1 MREARN
7 HSGWH
12 CWIRRWPIAG
22 VAALALVCGMLPVST
37 ASGQAFQPQP
47 EAEAPA
53 RSSVCRPAAPAV
65 EKTPGHS
72 LRIDRGPAE
81 CNAVHLSFD
90 AGADRGYAETILD
103 TLRDEH
109 VPVSFGMTG
118 LWAQQNPDLI
128 QRIVDE
134 GHELI
139 NHTWSHSSFTG
150 FSAGRPMS
158 VGERRM
164 ELDRTEEL
172 LVGMTGR
179 TTHPYF
185 RPPYGDLNDG
195 VFTDVSD
202 AGYDYTMMWTID
214 SFGWNHLSAAGIIER
229 CLSRAEPGSIILM
242 HVGIES
248 EDGPALR
255 ALIAGLRERGY
266 LLVGL
271 TDLLGL

>member
-1 MREARN
+1 
-7 HSGWH
+7 
-12 CWIRRWPIAG
+12 
-22 VAALALVCGMLPVST
+22 MLPVSE
-37 ASGQAFQPQP
+37 ANGQAFQPQP

-53 RSSVCRPAAPAV
+53 HPSVCRPAAPAV
-65 EKTPGHS
+65 EKTPGRS

-90 AGADRGYAETILD
+90 AGADRGYAEMILD
-103 TLRDEH
+103 TLRDEK
-109 VPVSFGMTG
+109 VTVSFGMTG

-158 VGERRM
+158 VGERRL

-185 RPPYGDLNDG
+185 RPPYGDLNEG
-195 VFTDVSD
+195 VFADVSD

-214 SFGWNHLSAAGIIER
+214 SFGWNHLPAAGIIER
-229 CLSRAEPGSIILM
+229 CLSRAEPGAIILM

>member
-1 MREARN
+1 
-7 HSGWH
+7 
-12 CWIRRWPIAG
+12 
-22 VAALALVCGMLPVST
+22 
-37 ASGQAFQPQP
+37 
-47 EAEAPA
+47 
-53 RSSVCRPAAPAV
+53 
-65 EKTPGHS
+65 
-72 LRIDRGPAE
+72 
-81 CNAVHLSFD
+81 
-90 AGADRGYAETILD
+90 
-103 TLRDEH
+103 

-118 LWAQQNPDLI
+118 RWAQQNTDLI

-158 VGERRM
+158 VGERRL

-172 LVGMTGR
+172 LIGMTGR

-185 RPPYGDLNDG
+185 RPPYGDLNEG
-195 VFTDVSD
+195 VLSDVAD

-214 SFGWNHLSAAGIIER
+214 SFGWNHLPAAGIIER
-229 CLSRAEPGSIILM
+229 CLRRAVPGAIILM

-271 TDLLGL
+271 TDLLGLSQV